1 MQKIKMSRGVTL
13 TFEEGCKKYLENC
26 RQRNLRDGTINHY
39 RQSYL
44 YFYKYF
50 DPKMPIEDIDEQT
63 YKDYVIHL
71 KKVLHNDTSIN
82 SYLRDLITTIHFFM
96 NEGWLP
102 HFKMQAIKVDK
113 SHNVLTFE
121 EGCNKYIDNCRQ
133 RNLRE
138 GTPLLTRKPV
148 IYVANVNED
157 HAAKEAGMLRSEGKE
172 YIMQDGDIVLFRFN
186 V

>member
-13 TFEEGCKKYLENC
+13 TFEEGCRKYLENC
-26 RQRNLRDGTINHY
+26 RQRNLREGTINHY

-63 YKDYVIHL
+63 YKDYVLHL
-71 KKVLHNDTSIN
+71 KKTLNNDISIN

-113 SHNVLTFE
+113 SHIETYNENELQLLLKKPNVKK
-121 EGCNKYIDNCRQ
+121 CNFIDLEYFCGNKSRFKLVKRKICRYIPSLGKRYNASVSYFIFSHCRF
-133 RNLRE
+133 
-138 GTPLLTRKPV
+138 V
-148 IYVANVNED
+148 
-157 HAAKEAGMLRSEGKE
+157 
-172 YIMQDGDIVLFRFN
+172 
-186 V
+186 

>member
-26 RQRNLRDGTINHY
+26 RQRNLREGTINHY

-82 SYLRDLITTIHFFM
+82 SHLRDLITTIHFFM
-96 NEGWLP
+96 NEGCPPPYVKGKSKRRTALGESY
-102 HFKMQAIKVDK
+102 IKRFSDRG
-113 SHNVLTFE
+113 S
-121 EGCNKYIDNCRQ
+121 
-133 RNLRE
+133 
-138 GTPLLTRKPV
+138 TPL
-148 IYVANVNED
+148 
-157 HAAKEAGMLRSEGKE
+157 G
-172 YIMQDGDIVLFRFN
+172 
-186 V
+186 